1 MGSTVIGKKPAKVVA
16 RLGRRGRRGD
26 DPDDGQGGVR
36 HTPLNAAWAILQA
49 YAIIAIATS
58 SYGSIFASPPPP
70 PEQSAVRPPNPR
82 ARPARSNPTPPFA
95 PRRRPDGFTAVFF
108 SPRRRR
114 SSIDAR
120 CSPRPASPSP
130 FRDEQMLNLTNVKN
144 VLFGDGV
151 LEDIHNVDRFL
162 GVSTA
167 GYHFSRL
174 TCRKTLDAVA
184 GTAKAAQYAAWY
196 ATDGAIDLAAPLA
209 AEYAEAM
216 MIPEAWANLKSSVA
230 YTNRGVA
237 NCLRKHG
244 QPANESFVVH
254 WSGSRKPTGLRP
266 HATLDHLERA
276 AHADYMGA
284 YCNLWHQHYTAEVPE
299 GVESCKGPQADYAN
313 WKPSR
318 PLTAEERRHLKIDG

>member
-1 MGSTVIGKKPAKVVA
+1 
-16 RLGRRGRRGD
+16 
-26 DPDDGQGGVR
+26 
-36 HTPLNAAWAILQA
+36 
-49 YAIIAIATS
+49 
-58 SYGSIFASPPPP
+58 
-70 PEQSAVRPPNPR
+70 
-82 ARPARSNPTPPFA
+82 
-95 PRRRPDGFTAVFF
+95 
-108 SPRRRR
+108 
-114 SSIDAR
+114 
-120 CSPRPASPSP
+120 
-130 FRDEQMLNLTNVKN
+130 MLNLTNVKN

-237 NCLRKHG
+237 NCLRLSWTVVGPPLRYALPFLDFVWDGLEPPLVK
-244 QPANESFVVH
+244 AKDAVVDAADDAMYTFKESFNEAMGPTVDEWGRGV
-254 WSGSRKPTGLRP
+254 GANRSRPRQRVWRLFDVRVAPGRVLLHVPRALRRPSARDTPHPSAFVAAMGRAVQEDAVGRVDDVLRAVRLRVPPAGEPLREAAGDPLRGAGDRRMRRGLRQRR
-266 HATLDHLERA
+266 RA
-276 AHADYMGA
+276 R
-284 YCNLWHQHYTAEVPE
+284 L
-299 GVESCKGPQADYAN
+299 
-313 WKPSR
+313 
-318 PLTAEERRHLKIDG
+318 RRALQG